1 MTEEMVDA
9 AYRAWDRCES
19 PNKLIA
25 MRNALRAALKAQPTT
40 PEPTPAEVE
49 MVARAISKAGG
60 FNPDAEY
67 DDGNLNWHMSVE
79 EARAAI
85 AAMREGM

>member
-49 MVARAISKAGG
+49 MVARAISKG
-60 FNPDAEY
+60 
-67 DDGNLNWHMSVE
+67 
-79 EARAAI
+79 RRI
-85 AAMREGM
+85 